1 MPEYARRLAVVVKR
15 TRTELDLTQEEV
27 AEKSGTDV
35 RTIITF
41 EQGCGNPTLK
51 TLYAVVRVLKIDTRE
66 IFDDA
71 PQTDSFAIRQLHALV
86 NECSEEEAH
95 TLLPVI
101 KAVLT
106 ALRSSKGYNIE

>member
-41 EQGCGNPTLK
+41 EQGCGNPTL
-51 TLYAVVRVLKIDTRE
+51 YAVVRALKIDTRE

>member
-51 TLYAVVRVLKIDTRE
+51 TLYAVVRALKIDTRE

-71 PQTDSFAIRQLHALV
+71 RKPTV
-86 NECSEEEAH
+86 
-95 TLLPVI
+95 LLFLSLMPW
-101 KAVLT
+101 LT
-106 ALRSSKGYNIE
+106 NAPKKKPIHCFPS

>member
-51 TLYAVVRVLKIDTRE
+51 TLYAAAVPQPDDHRVGGPSRHLCHHPCQRGS
-66 IFDDA
+66 
-71 PQTDSFAIRQLHALV
+71 Q
-86 NECSEEEAH
+86 
-95 TLLPVI
+95 
-101 KAVLT
+101 
-106 ALRSSKGYNIE
+106 